1 MEYAET
7 KYANDYVTMTHK
19 SPFAT
24 IKTIVEPPKKWNHWY
39 RYFKFIFFYNVN
51 SYQIF

>member
-24 IKTIVEPPKKWNHWY
+24 IKTIVEPPKKWNY
-39 RYFKFIFFYNVN
+39 YIDILNSFFVN
-51 SYQIF
+51 S